1 MLAGMRP
8 HWLGLVVLVAC
19 GCGGGGG
26 DDASDGGAGADTG
39 PARDGGAG
47 DGATGGDGGAGADA
61 RVGDGGARDGGAP
74 VPVLRDS
81 FTAAATAWPAPWVVA
96 GGVAAHSVVGGRGRL
111 VPTLSSYALGRMYVP
126 ASVVDAEA
134 RYKVRFTEPGLMG
147 AGFYLRQNGG
157 WLQGTA
163 THGQGYAAFLEGFRG
178 PRLGVWREVDGVEM
192 EIAFTT
198 FPTLAANVDY
208 QLRFT
213 VTQEGAGMTRL
224 HAEVTRPDM
233 PALPAVVV
241 DALDGTAILQN
252 RAGGIAVDAY
262 SNQNVGGTQG
272 EVLFDD
278 VEVDAR

>member
-1 MLAGMRP
+1 MLGGMRC
-8 HWLGLVVLVAC
+8 HWLGLVVVVAC
-19 GCGGGGG
+19 GCGGGGD
-26 DDASDGGAGADTG
+26 DDAGDAGTRADTG
-39 PARDGGAG
+39 LARDGGAG
-47 DGATGGDGGAGADA
+47 DGATSGDGGAAADA
-61 RVGDGGARDGGAP
+61 RVVDGGARDGGAP
-74 VPVLRDS
+74 VPVLRET
-81 FTAAATAWPAPWVVA
+81 FTTAAAAWPAPWVVA

-111 VPTLSSYALGRMYVP
+111 LPTLSNYSLGRMHVP
-126 ASVVDAEA
+126 AAVVDAEA
-134 RYKVRFTEPGLMG
+134 RYRVRFTEPGLMG

-198 FPTLAANVDY
+198 FATLAANVDY
-208 QLRFT
+208 QVRFT
-213 VTQEGAGMTRL
+213 VTQEGTMTRL

-262 SNQNVGGTQG
+262 NLQGPGGTQG

-278 VEVDAR
+278 IEVDAR

>member
-1 MLAGMRP
+1 MMRP

-19 GCGGGGG
+19 GCGGGGDG
-26 DDASDGGAGADTG
+26 DAGDGGAGADTG
-39 PARDGGAG
+39 LARDAGAG
-47 DGATGGDGGAGADA
+47 DGAVSGDGGAATDA
-61 RVGDGGARDGGAP
+61 RVVDGGARDGGAP
-74 VPVLRDS
+74 VPLLRET
-81 FTAAATAWPAPWVVA
+81 FTTAAAAWPAPWVVA

-111 VPTLSSYALGRMYVP
+111 LPTLSSYALARMHVP
-126 ASVVDAEA
+126 AAVVDAEA

-213 VTQEGAGMTRL
+213 VTQEGSMTRL

-252 RAGGIAVDAY
+252 RAGAIAVDAY
-262 SNQNVGGTQG
+262 SNQNVGGTVG

-278 VEVDAR
+278 IEVDAR